1 MMEPAAM
8 AKPVLFG
15 PTIQNAYE
23 AFLLVERG
31 GAKLVHDAQQLA
43 DAITVWLKD
52 RNARDTAGS
61 IGKRLIEE
69 NLGAVART
77 LVYLREYV

>member
-1 MMEPAAM
+1 M
-8 AKPVLFG
+8 AKPVIFG

-23 AFLLVERG
+23 ASLLVEQG
-31 GAKLVHDAQQLA
+31 GAKSVHTAQQLA
-43 DAITVWLKD
+43 DAITGWLNDTDAKD
-52 RNARDTAGS
+52 MAGG

>member
-1 MMEPAAM
+1 M
-8 AKPVLFG
+8 AKPVIFG

-23 AFLLVERG
+23 ASLLVKQG
-31 GAKLVHDAQQLA
+31 GAKLVRTAPELA
-43 DAITVWLKD
+43 DAIMAWLND
-52 RNARDTAGS
+52 TDARETAGS
-61 IGKRLIEE
+61 IGKQLIEE